1 MKRFTNIF
9 KLAFISI
16 LATTLFAACELET
29 TDTDATGDNSGTVQ
43 VDGTT
48 SVLTQG
54 LITYYG
60 LYEGI
65 QMHNF
70 DIYIATSGINPQTE
84 TGTGNV
90 VYLELVTP
98 SSTFSGGTFTF
109 NSSSNLTGNALTSGR
124 FMRGLNVATEEM
136 EALYMAEGG
145 SVSVLKTADG
155 YDVTFNL
162 TVREYSTMWSTPIGD
177 PISMTGSYSGSLVY
191 DDATSKVTIAKK
203 F

>member
-29 TDTDATGDNSGTVQ
+29 TDIDGNGDNSGSVQ

-48 SVLTQG
+48 SALTQG

-60 LYEGI
+60 FYEGTEL
-65 QMHNF
+65 HNF

-98 SSTFSGGTFTF
+98 TSTFSGGTFCF
-109 NSSSNLTGNALTSGR
+109 NSSGNFSGNALADAR
-124 FMRGLNVATEEM
+124 FFKSINAATQEM
-136 EALYMAEGG
+136 EALYVAQSGT
-145 SVSVLKTADG
+145 VSVLKTAAG

-162 TVREYSTMWSTPIGD
+162 TVREYNTMWYTPVGD

-191 DDATSKVTIAKK
+191 DDATSKGTIAKK

>member
-29 TDTDATGDNSGTVQ
+29 TDIDGNGDNSGSVQ

-145 SVSVLKTADG
+145 SVSVLKTAAG

-162 TVREYSTMWSTPIGD
+162 TVREYNTMWYTPVGD
-177 PISMTGSYSGSLVY
+177 PISMT
-191 DDATSKVTIAKK
+191 
-203 F
+203 